1 LIFDKFH
8 HGIRVAF
15 IQLARAKGG
24 LNMQSDHFIQ
34 VMALLNAIVR
44 CFSDNIG
51 KIDMNR
57 LAQPLFAGQAI
68 PAVTM
73 STIEAEKP

>member
-1 LIFDKFH
+1 
-8 HGIRVAF
+8 
-15 IQLARAKGG
+15 
-24 LNMQSDHFIQ
+24 MQSDHFIE

-44 CFSDNIG
+44 CFNDNIG

-57 LAQPLFAGQAI
+57 LAQRSFARQAI

-73 STIEAEKP
+73 STIEAEKA